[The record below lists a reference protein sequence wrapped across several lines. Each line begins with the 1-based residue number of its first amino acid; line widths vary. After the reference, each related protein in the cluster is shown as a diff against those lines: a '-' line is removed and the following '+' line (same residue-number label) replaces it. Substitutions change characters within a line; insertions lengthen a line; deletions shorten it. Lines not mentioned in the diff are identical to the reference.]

1 VTQFLAHPSAGNL
14 AVLVARLWL
23 GGMMFAHG
31 YRHLKSIRTGPGM
44 ANWFTSLGLRNG
56 PLQAMNVTYT
66 ELLFGAMVVLGL
78 LTPLAYG
85 ACASIVFVA
94 VVTNHWR
101 NGFFINNPGEGY
113 EYVATIGVLSTV
125 FAMLG
130 PGNWSLDHVLGLGF
144 PFEPWLSL
152 VVALAAGVGGTAVFL
167 GIFWRPNAQRQG

>member
-130 PGNWSLDHVLGLGF
+130 PGNWSLDHVFKIFTNPTWNLLLTVIPGTLGAIAL
-144 PFEPWLSL
+144 L
-152 VVALAAGVGGTAVFL
+152 VT
-167 GIFWRPNAQRQG
+167 FWRPTKK